1 MATFVVCFLDW
12 CGHVWFEVNIKKKM
26 FGLRL
31 TLKKNNVWFEVSKEE
46 KKASLAWK
54 VVQGSELFLAYPF
67 HTLLSFM
74 FFM

>member
-12 CGHVWFEVNIKKKM
+12 CGHVWFEVNIKKK
-26 FGLRL
+26 
-31 TLKKNNVWFEVSKEE
+31 NVWFEVSKEE